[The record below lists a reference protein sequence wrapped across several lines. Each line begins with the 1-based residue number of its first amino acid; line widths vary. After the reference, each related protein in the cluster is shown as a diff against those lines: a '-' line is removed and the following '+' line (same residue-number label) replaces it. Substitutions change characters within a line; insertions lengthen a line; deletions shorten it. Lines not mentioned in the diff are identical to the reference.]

1 MKRFFVD
8 TSTERCRIFLELAG
22 ENASVFE
29 DFSEDGIYVFSPAKR
44 FTEEELE
51 AAGGKTV
58 FAGKIKNPPENYRTV
73 NDDERYLRHIS
84 DITAEGTLAEI
95 IRRTRRSLSG
105 INVLILGYGRLGKA
119 VTGIL
124 NRVGTEVAV
133 CTYDREEFDTVK
145 TNTAFFGKSVN
156 PALSRFDVIVNTVPS
171 EIITDSDK
179 VCLTDKN
186 LILDLASVPCVKHS
200 PGDGFRYVTLP
211 GMPDVYAPQ
220 SAAEYMF
227 DSIKRTLGNVT

>member
-1 MKRFFVD
+1 MKKFIVD

-22 ENASVFE
+22 NASVFE

-44 FTEEELE
+44 FTEEELK
-51 AAGGKTV
+51 AAGDKTI
-58 FAGKIKNPPENYRTV
+58 FAGKIKDPPENYHTV

-95 IRRTRRSLSG
+95 ITRTRKSLHG
-105 INVLILGYGRLGKA
+105 INVLVLGYGRLGKA

-133 CTYDREEFDTVK
+133 CTYDREEFDTIK

-156 PALSRFDVIVNTVPS
+156 PTLSRFDVIVNTVPA
-171 EIITDSDK
+171 EIIAESDK

-186 LILDLASVPCVKHS
+186 LILDLASLPCVKYS
-200 PGDGFRYVTLP
+200 PGDGFRYVPLP
-211 GMPDVYAPQ
+211 KMPDVYAPQ
-220 SAAEYMF
+220 SAAEFMY
-227 DSIKRTLGNVT
+227 DSIKRTICNVT